1 MMMMFSLAELFV
13 TLGILLQIVTLA
25 SAKAIIDQKAEETHN
40 SNVQEQTG
48 GAQKRIGYDYPAPA
62 LPISFDEHHHHEEPL
77 VDNLQVQPLV
87 DPHLHHVE
95 PVIEE
100 HHHEE
105 HHPDPGFWKKKL
117 IWKEG
122 WKKIWKPGKK
132 QIWKP
137 DWKKI
142 WKPIWVP
149 TQIPVWKDIQ
159 VG

>member
-1 MMMMFSLAELFV
+1 MSVSPKPLKV
-13 TLGILLQIVTLA
+13 TLGIILHIVALA
-25 SAKAIIDQKAEETHN
+25 SAKAVIDQKAEESQN
-40 SNVQEQTG
+40 SNVVQQQLAVG
-48 GAQKRIGYDYPAPA
+48 ASAQKRIGYDYPAPA
-62 LPISFDEHHHHEEPL
+62 DPVSFGEPVGAAPLIEELHQPQPLPVIDDIHEHHVHEE
-77 VDNLQVQPLV
+77 
-87 DPHLHHVE
+87 
-95 PVIEE
+95 
-100 HHHEE
+100 
-105 HHPDPGFWKKKL
+105 HPDPGFWKKKL

>member
-1 MMMMFSLAELFV
+1 M
-13 TLGILLQIVTLA
+13 LQIATLA
-25 SAKAIIDQKAEETHN
+25 NAKAIIDQNAEETHN
-40 SNVQEQTG
+40 SNVQEAAVG
-48 GAQKRIGYDYPAPA
+48 VQKRIGYEYPVPAAP
-62 LPISFDEHHHHEEPL
+62 ITFDEHHHHEEPA
-77 VDNLQVQPLV
+77 VENLEVQPLV
-87 DPHLHHVE
+87 DPHA
-95 PVIEE
+95 

-105 HHPDPGFWKKKL
+105 TIIEDHHHHHHEEQPDPGFWKKKL

-122 WKKIWKPGKK
+122 WKKIWKPSKK